1 MQKIFNLRCTQAKL
15 PKHLDA
21 WIQKGWRVVSI
32 AGGSGSTLFAFTRKW
47 TIVLEPQKKTA

>member
-32 AGGSGSTLFAFTRKW
+32 AGGSGWTLFGFTLKW
-47 TIVLEPQKKTA
+47 TVVLEPQKKTA